1 MSIAGFVF
9 RIIFFLAGAFFTK
22 LAVEAMIAGQISSRG
37 LTWTY
42 KEDPIGFCIDILV
55 RLLPG
60 LLFLFASIAKWR
72 PVDTSIDEQKLK

>member
-22 LAVEAMIAGQISSRG
+22 LAVEAIISGQISSRG

-42 KEDPIGFCIDILV
+42 EQYPIGFCFAVLV

-60 LLFLFASIAKWR
+60 LLFLFASITKWK
-72 PVDTSIDEQKLK
+72 PVDASTDDQKLK